1 VFCHEEL
8 CVPLKRDW
16 LEMTWEDFSAPDRAR
31 FIVVLPIAAV
41 EQHGPHLPLG
51 TDAFIAKAYLARAR
65 ELVPQ
70 DLAVMFLPLQT
81 IGASDEHRGF
91 PGTLTL
97 SAATVIRLLTEIG
110 ESVSRAGVRKLVIAN
125 SHGGNAAAIDIVAL
139 DLRVRLGMLVV
150 ACSFAQLGYPERVFA
165 REEIAH
171 GIHGGDIETS
181 IMLHARPATVR
192 TARVATFSSTAL
204 AMKKEFKWLAPNRPP
219 PFGWMSHDLNPA
231 GAIGDAAAATAA
243 KGEAAIEFG
252 ARAFVELLGEVD
264 RFDLERLRQRT
275 TDT

>member
-8 CVPLKRDW
+8 SVPLNRDW
-16 LEMTWEDFSAPDRAR
+16 LELSWEDLSAPDRAR

-51 TDAFIAKAYLARAR
+51 TDAFIATAYLARAR
-65 ELVPQ
+65 ELLPQ

-81 IGASDEHRGF
+81 IGASNEHLGF

-125 SHGGNAAAIDIVAL
+125 SHGGNAAPIDIVAL

-150 ACSFAQLGYPERVFA
+150 ACSFAQLGYPDGVFA

-181 IMLHARPATVR
+181 IMLRARPATVR
-192 TARVATFSSTAL
+192 TARIATFSSVAL
-204 AMKKEFKWLAPNRPP
+204 AMKKEFKWLAPDRPP
-219 PFGWMSHDLNPA
+219 PFGWMSHDLNPT

-264 RFDLERLRQRT
+264 RFDLERLRART
-275 TDT
+275 TE